1 MMSACRRLTRSRP
14 SHSPVLF
21 PSSQQQVL
29 SCESQLLEM
38 DRSRVPP
45 PDAGVRRQRS
55 SQSSDRTLSQAE
67 RNVVSFIQNSQT
79 ETSLRP
85 IVRSNSYTIQDVDKQ
100 RRSIQASMEA
110 CDSMCDDD
118 PNYRYFHSLSTLK
131 GRRMSKSLPELN
143 HLRHFPLVNSRY
155 TDDDDSEEEEDE
167 EKGSNRDIPE
177 KTAWA
182 GKSEFMFTGIV
193 LALGLNN
200 LWRFPYFCYK
210 FHAGSFLFAFIVS
223 TILIGLPF
231 LSMEYALGQ
240 LTRRG
245 PIAAFGGLCPLL
257 KGVSIASAFVAL
269 ISAPLYATIN
279 SWSLFYFFKS
289 FYASPLWSTCE
300 NSWNTA
306 ICSRNGSIHP
316 DITLI
321 QSHSPL
327 ELNESSSVIDPEYD
341 DSGDLSATSNFSLPE
356 NQSTP
361 VLESGISNRI
371 FPTQEFFDLKL
382 LELTVGPYSWGQVQ
396 WELIIFV
403 FATWVAVFVTLRR
416 TILFSSHPSSCFSL
430 MPYAILLV
438 LFARSLMFDGAKNGI
453 LFFLRPDF
461 KLLLDPELWTYAIGL
476 CLHSLGCVLGISFAK
491 ATCNRER
498 NNFLR

>member
-1 MMSACRRLTRSRP
+1 MTER
-14 SHSPVLF
+14 SPV
-21 PSSQQQVL
+21 
-29 SCESQLLEM
+29 
-38 DRSRVPP
+38 RVTP
-45 PDAGVRRQRS
+45 PDAGSRRQRPS
-55 SQSSDRTLSQAE
+55 LTSDRTLSQAE
-67 RNVVSFIQNSQT
+67 RNVVSFIQNSQA
-79 ETSLRP
+79 ETPLRP
-85 IVRSNSYTIQDVDKQ
+85 LVRSNSYTIQDVDKQ
-100 RRSIQASMEA
+100 RQSIQASLEA
-110 CDSMCDDD
+110 CDMCDDD

-131 GRRMSKSLPELN
+131 GRRISKSLPELN

-155 TDDDDSEEEEDE
+155 IADDDSEEEEDD

-210 FHAGSFLFAFIVS
+210 FHAGSFLFAYITS
-223 TILIGLPF
+223 TMLVGLPF

-289 FYASPLWSTCE
+289 FYASPLWSRCD
-300 NSWNTA
+300 NSWNSD
-306 ICSRNGSIHP
+306 ICSRNGSIYP
-316 DITLI
+316 AIALV
-321 QSHSPL
+321 QSQGPL
-327 ELNESSSVIDPEYD
+327 ELNDSSPVIDADYEE
-341 DSGDLSATSNFSLPE
+341 SGDIMTSNFSLAE
-356 NQSTP
+356 NTS
-361 VLESGISNRI
+361 VAEAAISNRI

-438 LFARSLMFDGAKNGI
+438 LFARSLMFEGAKNGI
-453 LFFLRPDF
+453 LFFVKPDF
-461 KLLLDPELWTYAIGL
+461 KKLLDPEIWTYAIGL
-476 CLHSLGCVLGISFAK
+476 SLHSLGCVLGISFAK